1 MKHFSATIV
10 VATLAFICSSAAAE
24 GLTPKQ
30 DAKKGTWG
38 YVNDQG
44 KWAVKPKFESA
55 APFETRP
62 DGIRSSEVLE
72 KGLTG
77 YMGTDGKLL
86 GNGVVFEKV
95 EPLSDKAMLVRVKGK
110 YGVATYGCV
119 YIIKPELS
127 SIERI
132 DSDRMLIDL
141 KGKKGI
147 IDNNGNYTVA
157 PVYEAID
164 LSLPGY
170 LRVTKGG
177 KCGLTDNDG
186 NVLVAPA
193 EFTSIKPFG
202 RYWKVGKGNKT
213 GLYDLNTNT
222 LLVKADYDNVAEP
235 QSVDGET
242 YIPVLKGD
250 KWGAVDSRGKEVLKC
265 RNSKVM
271 PVAEMGLFLIER
283 PGFGYRLWFPR
294 EKVFLEMQL
303 TSDRTTGPFR
313 SITGE
318 IDRPQDSYP
327 ARIAS
332 AVRFDEIGQ
341 WVNTLPMRQQVYRT
355 KFASGR
361 FSALLNKNG
370 NLVSSRPGAAI
381 NSIGNFY
388 EVTGNGLTD
397 IYDAD
402 GNRLLEGIGKK
413 ATLKNG
419 WLFCETTVLSPDGSK
434 YNMTTDGTTVFMQ
447 DNTRKWHYFDGS
459 CMAETGYD
467 TVEFSDSI
475 AHVCR
480 DGRWGLFKNGRESV
494 ACQHPA
500 KLEYSSELKGIIV
513 RQNGLMGLN
522 DIDGNVIVKP
532 EYSSIEPVGEWM
544 RVKKDNKYGILGANG
559 AEVIPALYD
568 NIYSMSDV
576 SNWIIKKNGLEGMV
590 DIRGNVILEP
600 SYIFGKNTGISNHLW
615 VQKNDLWGVC
625 DGDGGWIVPAKYSEY
640 TLNTVEQK
648 YYCAT
653 VNGTETY
660 YNSNGNIMEKKR
672 RVYIKNQS
680 LSHNIYDANN
690 NKGLRLNY
698 ELDTEF
704 LLEEPIYVEA
714 QIYNANGTPAKNNRG
729 QFIKWGSWATPS
741 YLFAHFADR
750 WFTFPYAQFVQPRG
764 TKRDYYIKIRVKDE
778 GGKEISTFGNDKISF
793 YMTR

>member
-1 MKHFSATIV
+1 MSN
-10 VATLAFICSSAAAE
+10 L
-24 GLTPKQ
+24 
-30 DAKKGTWG
+30 
-38 YVNDQG
+38 
-44 KWAVKPKFESA
+44 PKFESA

-72 KGLTG
+72 KGLIG

-110 YGVATYGCV
+110 YGVTTYGCV

-147 IDNNGNYTVA
+147 IDNNGNYT
-157 PVYEAID
+157 
-164 LSLPGY
+164 
-170 LRVTKGG
+170 
-177 KCGLTDNDG
+177 
-186 NVLVAPA
+186 VAPA

-283 PGFGYRLWFPR
+283 PGYGYRLWFPR
-294 EKVFLEMQL
+294 ENVFLEMQL
-303 TSDRTTGPFR
+303 TSDRTIGPFR

-355 KFASGR
+355 KFPSGR
-361 FSALLNKNG
+361 FSAMLNKNG

-447 DNTRKWHYFDGS
+447 DNTLKWHYFDGS
-459 CMAETGYD
+459 RMAETGYD

-500 KLEYSSELKGIIV
+500 KLEYSPQLKGIIV
-513 RQNGLMGLN
+513 RQSGLIGLN

-544 RVKKDNKYGILGANG
+544 LVKKTT
-559 AEVIPALYD
+559 
-568 NIYSMSDV
+568 
-576 SNWIIKKNGLEGMV
+576 
-590 DIRGNVILEP
+590 
-600 SYIFGKNTGISNHLW
+600 NTAFSGPTAP
-615 VQKNDLWGVC
+615 K
-625 DGDGGWIVPAKYSEY
+625 
-640 TLNTVEQK
+640 
-648 YYCAT
+648 
-653 VNGTETY
+653 
-660 YNSNGNIMEKKR
+660 
-672 RVYIKNQS
+672 
-680 LSHNIYDANN
+680 
-690 NKGLRLNY
+690 
-698 ELDTEF
+698 
-704 LLEEPIYVEA
+704 
-714 QIYNANGTPAKNNRG
+714 
-729 QFIKWGSWATPS
+729 
-741 YLFAHFADR
+741 
-750 WFTFPYAQFVQPRG
+750 
-764 TKRDYYIKIRVKDE
+764 
-778 GGKEISTFGNDKISF
+778 
-793 YMTR
+793 